1 MAQDENQD
9 RDYPHQAITTN
20 GEQTSS
26 AAEESSHPSNGDQ
39 RKTSSA
45 AKIASS
51 RENGKRSN
59 GPTSSEG
66 KAKSSRNSYKHGFF
80 ARQPLPPG
88 EAGAALWGAYQDL
101 VAGIWEYY
109 KPVGYL
115 EGLLTEK
122 IATES
127 IRFSR
132 LLTFESN
139 LVDGINLFSWN
150 GLDRLLRYQGTINR
164 QLFQAMRELER
175 MQERRKAQAMSTNG
189 SSSSLG
195 YPGTGTPLLDEDSTH
210 SPEEGEGSIEGS
222 ESGANIVPPMSHWE
236 LIPLIIDPRKGQRK
250 QNLPPPS
257 TAANYGTN
265 PTVASSK
272 QSGSIAP
279 SNPPKRPKESLAE
292 RATKALDLPPMEGP
306 ANMTSKGP
314 EQGRRVDEQG
324 SEEEIP
330 YRTKFI
336 APGDEPLFREVQES
350 IRREENE
357 RLDKPHDPE
366 DPEDSS

>member
-45 AKIASS
+45 AKIAAS

-132 LLTFESN
+132 LLTFESK

-164 QLFQAMRELER
+164 QLFQAMANSLLR
-175 MQERRKAQAMSTNG
+175 ERRSYLTLCYRRSN
-189 SSSSLG
+189 
-195 YPGTGTPLLDEDSTH
+195 
-210 SPEEGEGSIEGS
+210 EGSCGDSGTLDS
-222 ESGANIVPPMSHWE
+222 EVRRHA
-236 LIPLIIDPRKGQRK
+236 R
-250 QNLPPPS
+250 
-257 TAANYGTN
+257 TARQDCAGH
-265 PTVASSK
+265 
-272 QSGSIAP
+272 G
-279 SNPPKRPKESLAE
+279 E
-292 RATKALDLPPMEGP
+292 R
-306 ANMTSKGP
+306 
-314 EQGRRVDEQG
+314 
-324 SEEEIP
+324 
-330 YRTKFI
+330 
-336 APGDEPLFREVQES
+336 
-350 IRREENE
+350 
-357 RLDKPHDPE
+357 
-366 DPEDSS
+366 